1 MGTFVSAMFVGGDVR
16 TSYESDVVAWASEQ
30 ASLIRAGRFEL
41 LDREHVAEEIE
52 DVGKSEQREL
62 ASRMAVLLAH
72 LLKWQYQA
80 DRQGASWEKTI
91 LAQRKEI
98 AYGLHDTP
106 SLVPKLQEARWL
118 EMVWAKAVAQ
128 AVGETGLDCF
138 PDACPW
144 AMQEVLNE
152 GWLPDTAEHSRHR

>member
-1 MGTFVSAMFVGGDVR
+1 METFVSAMFVGGDVR

-80 DRQGASWEKTI
+80 DRRVASWEKTI

-98 AYGLHDTP
+98 AYGLHDTS